1 MSRRIPSPARVVPVA
16 ALLALSAGAATAQ
29 SPVADS
35 SAAARRGFADSWFW
49 GVKGGAA
56 RFGTIT
62 EESKKI
68 APLAGFDWLITRR
81 RAALLLSGEQTF
93 FEHTSAVAEPGDPGM
108 GRVVDL
114 KNARRYS
121 ASLLAVPGMLG
132 RVRPYAG
139 LGLAIDVMHD
149 VTPRGDFASMSQR
162 SAVQDEIDEGSSKAS
177 LLLVA
182 GGQVQFG
189 RSALFLQGNGTP
201 AQTRSLWNRGGA
213 MQLEFGFRYNLA
225 PAQDREP

>member
-1 MSRRIPSPARVVPVA
+1 MSRRIPSPTRAVPLA
-16 ALLALSAGAATAQ
+16 ALLALSAGVATAQ
-29 SPVADS
+29 APVADS

-62 EESKKI
+62 DDGRKI

-81 RAALLLSGEQTF
+81 RAALLLSGEQQF
-93 FEHTSAVAEPGDPGM
+93 FQHTSAVAEPGDPGM

-121 ASLLAVPGMLG
+121 ASVLAVPGMLG
-132 RVRPYAG
+132 RVRPYVG
-139 LGLAIDVMHD
+139 LGLAFDVMDD

-162 SAVQDEIDEGSSKAS
+162 SAVHDQIDEASSKAS
-177 LLLVA
+177 MLLVA

-189 RSALFLQGNGTP
+189 RAALFLQGNGTP

-213 MQLEFGFRYNLA
+213 TQLEFGFRYNLA
-225 PAQDREP
+225 PAKDREL

>member
-1 MSRRIPSPARVVPVA
+1 MSRRIPSPTRAVPVS
-16 ALLALSAGAATAQ
+16 ALLALSAGMATAQ
-29 SPVADS
+29 APVADS

-62 EESKKI
+62 DDGRKI

-81 RAALLLSGEQTF
+81 RAALLLSGEQQF
-93 FEHTSAVAEPGDPGM
+93 FQHTSAVAEPGDPGM

-121 ASLLAVPGMLG
+121 ASVLAVPGMLG
-132 RVRPYAG
+132 RIRPYVG
-139 LGLAIDVMHD
+139 LGLAFDVMDD

-162 SAVQDEIDEGSSKAS
+162 SAVHDQIDEASSKAS
-177 LLLVA
+177 MLLVA

-189 RSALFLQGNGTP
+189 RAALFLQGNGTP

-213 MQLEFGFRYNLA
+213 TQLEFGFRYNLA
-225 PAQDREP
+225 PAKDREL

>member
-1 MSRRIPSPARVVPVA
+1 
-16 ALLALSAGAATAQ
+16 
-29 SPVADS
+29 
-35 SAAARRGFADSWFW
+35 
-49 GVKGGAA
+49 VKGGAA

-62 EESKKI
+62 EATKQI

-81 RAALLLSGEQTF
+81 RAALLLSGEQQF

-121 ASLLAVPGMLG
+121 ASVLAVPGMLR
-132 RVRPYAG
+132 RVQPYAG
-139 LGLAIDVMHD
+139 LGLALDVMHD
-149 VTPRGDFASMSQR
+149 VKPRGDFGSTSQR
-162 SAVQDEIDEGSSKAS
+162 SAVQGEIDEASSKAS

-189 RSALFLQGNGTP
+189 RAAVFVQGNGTP

-213 MQLEFGFRYNLA
+213 MQLEFGLRYNLA
-225 PAQDREP
+225 PARDRDL